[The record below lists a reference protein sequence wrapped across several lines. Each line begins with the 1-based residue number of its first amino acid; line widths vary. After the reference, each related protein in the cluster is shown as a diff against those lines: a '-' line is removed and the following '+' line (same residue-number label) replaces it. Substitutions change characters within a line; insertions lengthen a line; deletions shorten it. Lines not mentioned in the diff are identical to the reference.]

1 MSRCVPA
8 LFLLLFPLPL
18 FAAGH
23 EISTVRYAPSDSYSG
38 SPSLASNGNRFLM
51 LWPMDGHI
59 YGALSDPASDT
70 QPPAF
75 PAVPFASASPLQ
87 VTPAGSGYLAIWNR
101 YGVPPSL
108 GTLNSEGV
116 LEHVTQ
122 LDVSTLSSPRMA
134 FNGSHVLI
142 VDQPPTSTSTPNP
155 TNVSLYDLG
164 GALVRRFPLPVFG
177 AYAVTAAGNDFAVV
191 TAGQSGIN
199 EWRVAN
205 DGTILST
212 LQIEPPPAN
221 DRQSAYHVDVAPKNG
236 RIAIAWAQ
244 LRTGTLAGALI
255 QPNGTITKMALV
267 DGGLPQVSGLAVL
280 PVDIGF
286 VVTWNVDP
294 SSADSPTLFAL
305 RLDQDGSLLDA
316 RPVSLGNAFFGA
328 VASSGRAIELAF
340 LKPTPA
346 PPSTLIVTVDANGFS
361 PRATTTA
368 VTAVHQ
374 SLPVVT
380 GNGSGFTTAWLE
392 HSEGF
397 RGIVAGRTDQES
409 KPLDGSGIT
418 VGLNAYSAPVI
429 AHGPSQSLVAWST
442 SDSVVAA
449 RLSPSG
455 EVLDPTPI
463 PIAKM
468 LANSIAAAWNGNR
481 YFVVW
486 PDGTS
491 LVGAFVGPDGVA
503 TTPRWLGNQTTD
515 GTFGTGLDM
524 AWDGKQFVLVFGESV
539 RSQVVLSYSGGVCVD
554 CTTPDHVR
562 VMRVSATGDAI
573 DVIPVRIPGVHL
585 RAHVASSG
593 TESLIALDSASDTST
608 MIVGEQFGYLSLG
621 PEFPLFHWFL
631 NIGSDVTWNGSTYVV
646 GWRYTAPSPADSGWF
661 GAGTVSR
668 SGVPLQSFVTPGAG
682 PPDAF
687 ASLVV
692 PSVATNDSG
701 EIGFVISEIAS
712 PSYVARA
719 RLYLMSEM
727 ASMPAPP
734 PAPRNVISDFGG
746 GTTLIQWQ
754 SDGANG
760 FFLESSFDFGK
771 SWYPFAVTGDVRST
785 TVPSTK
791 PGDLIRVSAFGP
803 GGLSAGTITSIGS
816 PQKRRAERR

>member
-1 MSRCVPA
+1 MSRYVLS
-8 LFLLLFPLPL
+8 LFLLLLPL
-18 FAAGH
+18 SLFATGH
-23 EISTVRYAPSDSYSG
+23 DVSTVRYAPSDSYSG
-38 SPSLASNGNRFLM
+38 SQSLASNGNRFLM

-59 YGALSDPASDT
+59 YGGLSDPASDT

-75 PAVPFASASPLQ
+75 PVVPFAGASPLQ
-87 VTPAGSGYLAIWNR
+87 VAAAGNGYLAIWNR

-122 LDVSTLSSPRMA
+122 LDVPTLSSPRMA

-177 AYAVTAAGNDFAVV
+177 AWAVTAVGSDFAVV

-212 LQIEPPPAN
+212 LQIAPPAN
-221 DRQSAYHVDVAPKNG
+221 DHLSIYSIDVASKNG

-244 LRTGTLAGALI
+244 FGAGTLSGVLI
-255 QPNGTITKMALV
+255 QPNGAITKLALV
-267 DGGLPQVSGLAVL
+267 DGGLPRVTGLALL

-286 VVTWNVDP
+286 VVTWNVAP
-294 SSADSPTLFAL
+294 SSPDSPSLFAL
-305 RLDQDGSLLDA
+305 RLDPDGSLLDGG
-316 RPVSLGNAFFGA
+316 PVSLGNAFFSA
-328 VASSGRAIELAF
+328 AASSGGAIELAF
-340 LKPTPA
+340 FKSSPA
-346 PPSTLIVTVDANGFS
+346 PPATLIVTVDANGFS
-361 PRATTTA
+361 PRATTTP
-368 VTAVHQ
+368 VTAVRQ
-374 SLPVVT
+374 LLPVVT
-380 GNGSGFTTAWLE
+380 GNGSGFTTVWLE
-392 HSEGF
+392 QSQGF
-397 RGIVAGRTDQES
+397 RGVVAARTDQES

-418 VGLNAYSAPVI
+418 LGLNAYRPPVI
-429 AHGPSQSLVAWST
+429 AHGSSQSLVAWST
-442 SDSVVAA
+442 NDSVVAA
-449 RLSPSG
+449 RLGPSG
-455 EVLDPTPI
+455 EVLDRTPI
-463 PIAKM
+463 PIAK
-468 LANSIAAAWNGNR
+468 LFTSSVAAAWNGSR

-503 TTPRWLGNQTTD
+503 TTPRPLGNQTAD
-515 GTFGTGLDM
+515 LTFDSGLDM
-524 AWDGKQFVLVFGESV
+524 AWDGKQFVLVFGEV
-539 RSQVVLSYSGGVCVD
+539 SYSGVVCGE
-554 CTTPDHVR
+554 CTLTPDHVR
-562 VMRVSATGDAI
+562 VMRVSATGNAI

-593 TESLIALDSASDTST
+593 AESLIALDSTSDTST

-621 PEFPLFHWFL
+621 PEVPLFHWFS
-631 NIGSDVTWNGSTYVV
+631 NIGSDVTWNGSAYIV

-661 GAGTVSR
+661 GAGSVSR

-682 PPDAF
+682 PPDHD

-692 PSVATNDSG
+692 PSVAANDAG
-701 EIGFVISEIAS
+701 ETGFVISEMAS

-727 ASMPAPP
+727 APMPAPP

-746 GTTLIQWQ
+746 GTTLVQWQ

-760 FFLESSFDFGK
+760 FLIESSFDFGK

-785 TVPSTK
+785 TVASVK
-791 PGDLIRVSAFGP
+791 PGNLIRVSAFGP

-816 PQKRRAERR
+816 PQRRRAERR